1 MSIFTKEEVEI
12 IRRHFAEGLTIKELY
27 PKLPN
32 HPYKRVYMR
41 AVQLGLYKPKREQN
55 PIRQDEKQRVKEIID
70 AGGTWDDIFKLY
82 PSKPVYYIYARVTR
96 AGLKPKPKRRGPS
109 HTFCTAEELAKD
121 VEGGL
126 SAIEIAKKY
135 NVSEAGV
142 RKALRRHGI
151 KIMATNPNQCFVGV
165 RIAAKD
171 DYTIR
176 KTKDIVKELQA
187 REAELEA
194 MLPASV
200 ANGTTAEILSKL
212 NAVRLKIHHQQKKS
226 DYIVNTL

>member
-12 IRRHFAEGLTIKELY
+12 IRRHFADGLPIKELY
-27 PKLPN
+27 PKLPH

-41 AVQLGLYKPKREQN
+41 AVQLGLYTPKRELN
-55 PIRQDEKQRVKEIID
+55 PIRQDERQRVKEIID

-82 PSKPVYYIYARVTR
+82 PSKPAPYIYARVTR
-96 AGLKPKPKRRGPS
+96 AGLKPNRRRQS

-135 NVSEAGV
+135 NVSEGGV

-151 KIMATNPNQCFVGV
+151 KILSTNPKQCFVGV

-171 DYTIR
+171 DFTIR

-187 REAELEA
+187 REDELEA

-212 NAVRLKIHHQQKKS
+212 NAVRLKIHNQQKKS
-226 DYIVNTL
+226 DYVVNTL